1 MFQIQLHTV
10 YKLRTFDIILDS
22 AVIEQTASLVGSS
35 TMDPREVE
43 FTSLVGWLR
52 TFALQSEVMSGN
64 KIIIKTMLKKSRVT
78 IIANWR

>member
-1 MFQIQLHTV
+1 
-10 YKLRTFDIILDS
+10 
-22 AVIEQTASLVGSS
+22 
-35 TMDPREVE
+35 MDPREVE